1 MFALRL
7 RVDTSFPFYY
17 YAGFL
22 LVNGFRW
29 GGGGSSGVSQ
39 VFNAINANVIKG
51 PVGNALVFLDY
62 DKDGILDSNEPSTRT
77 NNDGGFSLTP
87 TQSNYNIVALTDA
100 KSLDYSS
107 GTNISGLTKE
117 APEGAKVITLN
128 TTLMQKG
135 NFSSAEIVE
144 FLGCQI
150 SIL

>member
-1 MFALRL
+1 MNTCETPLLPPPPPPKAL
-7 RVDTSFPFYY
+7 
-17 YAGFL
+17 G
-22 LVNGFRW
+22 G

-107 GTNISGLTKE
+107 GTNISG
-117 APEGAKVITLN
+117 
-128 TTLMQKG
+128 QKCLFQR
-135 NFSSAEIVE
+135 NNLET
-144 FLGCQI
+144 
-150 SIL
+150 